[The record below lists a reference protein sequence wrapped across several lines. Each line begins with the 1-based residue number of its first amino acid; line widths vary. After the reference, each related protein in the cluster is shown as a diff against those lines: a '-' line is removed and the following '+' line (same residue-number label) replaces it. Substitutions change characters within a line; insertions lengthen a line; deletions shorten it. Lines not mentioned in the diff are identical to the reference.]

1 MFVDGS
7 WRITVTGKDAD
18 FDQRAVVIT
27 PYGTLVLAGRVGE
40 SLVVDADTW
49 ELRLEH
55 LRPGGGWRPDVQV
68 VPGPVADTGGV
79 RSREVRA
86 RDCHW
91 PGVPGTDLP
100 RNLVLRLD
108 ALGDVAPAA
117 RRETAGAIGPASA
130 PLVRTGSDPA
140 LGALRP
146 AERRGTSADR
156 TAPGHAPTPA
166 VRRATAGW

>member
-7 WRITVTGKDAD
+7 WRITVAGKDAD
-18 FDQRAVVIT
+18 FDQRAVVVA
-27 PYGTLVLAGRVGE
+27 PYGTLVLPGRVGE

-55 LRPGGGWRPDVQV
+55 LWPGGGWRPDVQV
-68 VPGPVADTGGV
+68 VPGPVTVTGGL

-91 PGVPGTDLP
+91 PGVPADDLP

-108 ALGDVAPAA
+108 ALGAEAPAP
-117 RRETAGAIGPASA
+117 RRERAGAIGPAST
-130 PLVRTGSDPA
+130 PLVRTSSDPGSDGRWAAP
-140 LGALRP
+140 RRETP
-146 AERRGTSADR
+146 AERTVPYE
-156 TAPGHAPTPA
+156 PG
-166 VRRATAGW
+166 RATTGW